1 MKLFPIRNKI
11 NQFIEVRK
19 YIKERNYLN
28 KYVNIHDLSI
38 NDDAYKQ
45 MHTARKGLADHLLAD
60 KCMAVDIYDAQNTVG
75 AAAKSDSAVNLKDK
89 IRVEVTDLLF
99 GKTTSR
105 ILNADTKETTIHS
118 VPDYFVVEHVEDGL
132 QQTRLTSHDY
142 EENFLRNLYRN
153 ISEMVNSLRPEK

>member
-11 NQFIEVRK
+11 EQFIEVRK

-28 KYVNIHDLSI
+28 KYVNIHDISI

-45 MHTARKGLADHLLAD
+45 MHTARKGIANYLAD
-60 KCMAVDIYDAQNTVG
+60 KCMAVDIYDAQNTAG
-75 AAAKSDSAVNLKDK
+75 AAAKSASGVNLKDK

-105 ILNADTKETTIHS
+105 FLNADTKETTIHS
-118 VPDYFVVEHVEDGL
+118 VPDYFVVEYVEDGL

-142 EENFLRNLYRN
+142 EDNFLRNLYRN
-153 ISEMVNSLRPEK
+153 ISEMANSLRPEK